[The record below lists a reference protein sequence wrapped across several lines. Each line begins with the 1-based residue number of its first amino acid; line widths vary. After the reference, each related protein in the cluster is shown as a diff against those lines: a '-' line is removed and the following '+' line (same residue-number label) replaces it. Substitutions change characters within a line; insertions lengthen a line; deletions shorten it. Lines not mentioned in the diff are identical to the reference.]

1 MIGVQ
6 VPVASVNL
14 TLDPTLLSS
23 LGIPYNLS
31 EMGEALGLLASLSVD
46 FVQRFNFSAADDGV
60 ITFMS
65 PHVRSTGYAPVQ
77 VFDKDGAATVDA
89 EALFYNLKVILP
101 WISAEHASSLSS
113 IQAMNGLCDFCAV
126 SSARILWERG
136 GLHALPQGPLRS
148 HALLARTQKG
158 QTEQSSGSAKNSTGH
173 REPLAV

>member
-14 TLDPTLLSS
+14 TLDATLLSS

-31 EMGEALGLLASLSVD
+31 EMGEAGLLASLSVD
-46 FVQRFNFSAADDGV
+46 VVQRFNFTADDGV

-101 WISAEHASSLSS
+101 WISAEHASHSV
-113 IQAMNGLCDFCAV
+113 QYK
-126 SSARILWERG
+126 
-136 GLHALPQGPLRS
+136 P
-148 HALLARTQKG
+148 
-158 QTEQSSGSAKNSTGH
+158 
-173 REPLAV
+173 